1 MIRNLALIALMTSAL
16 VLAGVSMAAEMNIMD
31 TANATSNLTEF
42 AGDVGI
48 AGLTDTLNAGNF
60 TVFAPSDAA
69 FSNIPL
75 EDYKALLENSTE
87 LKNVL
92 TYHVVEGKMMLND
105 LKDGQELTTVQ
116 GQNLTVKVGSDK
128 VVTVNGAKITEADIT
143 ASNGVIHIIDTV
155 LMPK

>member
-1 MIRNLALIALMTSAL
+1 MIRKMASIALLTLAL

-60 TVFAPSDAA
+60 TVFAPSDEA
-69 FSNIPL
+69 FSKIPL
-75 EDYKALLENSTE
+75 EDYRALLENSTE
-87 LKNVL
+87 FKNVL

-116 GQNLTVKVGSDK
+116 GENLTVKVGSDK
-128 VVTVNGAKITEADIT
+128 VVTVNGANITEADIT

-155 LMPK
+155 LMPR

>member
-1 MIRNLALIALMTSAL
+1 MIRKVAIIALLASAL
-16 VLAGVSMAAEMNIMD
+16 VLAGVCMAAEMNIMD
-31 TANATSNLTEF
+31 TANSTANLTEF
-42 AGDVGI
+42 VGAVGI
-48 AGLTDTLNAGNF
+48 AGLTGTLSAGNF

-69 FSNIPL
+69 FANIPL

-87 LKNVL
+87 LKSVL
-92 TYHVVEGKMMLND
+92 TYHVVEGKMMLKD

-116 GQNLTVKVGSDK
+116 GEKLTVKVGSDK
-128 VVTVNGAKITEADIT
+128 AVTVNGAKITEADIT

>member
-1 MIRNLALIALMTSAL
+1 MIRKVALIALLTSAL
-16 VLAGVSMAAEMNIMD
+16 VLAGVCMAAEMKIMD
-31 TANATSNLTEF
+31 TANATANLTEF
-42 AGDVGI
+42 VGAVET
-48 AGLTDTLNAGNF
+48 AGLTDTLNTGNF

-69 FSNIPL
+69 FFNIAP
-75 EDYKALLENSTE
+75 EDYKALQENSTE
-87 LKNVL
+87 MKSIL
-92 TYHVVEGKMMLND
+92 TYHVVEGKMMLKD

-116 GQNLTVKVGSDK
+116 GEKLTIKVGSDK

>member
-1 MIRNLALIALMTSAL
+1 MIRKVALIALLASAL

-69 FSNIPL
+69 FSVIPL
-75 EDYKALLENSTE
+75 EDYSALLENSTE

-92 TYHVVEGKMMLND
+92 TYHVVEGKMMLNE
-105 LKDGQELTTVQ
+105 LTDGQELTTVQ
-116 GQNLTVKVGSDK
+116 GQNLTIKVGSDK
-128 VVTVNGAKITEADIT
+128 VVTVNGANITGADTT

>member
-1 MIRNLALIALMTSAL
+1 MIRKVALIALLASAL
-16 VLAGVSMAAEMNIMD
+16 VLTGVCMAAETNIMD

-69 FSNIPL
+69 FSYIPL
-75 EDYKALLENSTE
+75 EDYNALLENSTE

-92 TYHVVEGKMMLND
+92 TYHVVEGKMMLNE

-116 GQNLTVKVGSDK
+116 GQNLTIKVGSDK
-128 VVTVNGAKITEADIT
+128 VVTVNGANITEADIT

>member
-1 MIRNLALIALMTSAL
+1 MIRKVALIALLASAL
-16 VLAGVSMAAEMNIMD
+16 VLAGVCMAAEMNIMD

-60 TVFAPSDAA
+60 TVFAPSDGA

-75 EDYKALLENSTE
+75 EDYTALLENSTE

-116 GQNLTVKVGSDK
+116 GENLTIKVGSDK
-128 VVTVNGAKITEADIT
+128 VVTVNGANITEANIT
-143 ASNGVIHIIDTV
+143 ASNGVIHIIDTL

>member
-42 AGDVGI
+42 AGAVGI

-69 FSNIPL
+69 FSNMPL

-116 GQNLTVKVGSDK
+116 GQNLTIKVGSDK
-128 VVTVNGAKITEADIT
+128 VVTINGAKITEADIT
-143 ASNGVIHIIDTV
+143 ASNGVIHIIDTL

>member
-1 MIRNLALIALMTSAL
+1 MTRKVALIALLTSAL
-16 VLAGVSMAAEMNIMD
+16 VLAGVCMAADMNIMD

-42 AGDVGI
+42 AGAVGI
-48 AGLTDTLNAGNF
+48 AGLTNTLSAGNF

-75 EDYKALLENSTE
+75 EDYKALLENSTG

-92 TYHVVEGKMMLND
+92 TYHVVEGKMMLKD
-105 LKDGQELTTVQ
+105 LKDGQELRTVQ
-116 GQNLTVKVGSDK
+116 GQNLTIKVGSDK

-143 ASNGVIHIIDTV
+143 ATNGVIHIIDTV